1 MPKGCFKPYANEADT
16 FQIGDL
22 TVENRLDRISL
33 FGSLDITLDKEG
45 LIKVRELKALVD
57 SVLAELVKKELSKKV
72 AVFPTQ
78 TVDNP
83 FA

>member
-1 MPKGCFKPYANEADT
+1 MPRACFKPYANEADT

-45 LIKVRELKALVD
+45 LKRAKELKLLVD
-57 SVLAELVKKELSKKV
+57 AMLAELGKRALPKKIALLS
-72 AVFPTQ
+72 TE